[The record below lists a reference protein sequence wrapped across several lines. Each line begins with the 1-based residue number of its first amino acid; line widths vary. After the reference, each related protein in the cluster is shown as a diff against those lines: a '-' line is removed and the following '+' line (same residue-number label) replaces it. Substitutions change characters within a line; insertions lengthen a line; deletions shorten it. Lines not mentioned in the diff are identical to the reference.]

1 MKRVL
6 TGITTT
12 GIPHLGNYI
21 GAIKPSIAESN
32 NDAIKSYF
40 FLADYHA
47 LIKSHDPQL
56 IRESSLKIA
65 ATWLA
70 LGLSDRSSFYRQ
82 SDIPEIFELTWILT
96 CFTAKG
102 LMNRAHA
109 YKAAADLNIE
119 DGNDVDKAI
128 TMGLYSYPI
137 LMSADI
143 LMFKA
148 NEVPVGKDQVQHVEM
163 TRDIALRFNHNYGN
177 ILTIPEVVT
186 NHSQE
191 TIIGLDGRKMS
202 KSYNNIIPIFLEE
215 KPLRKLINK
224 IKTNSL
230 EPGVPKEYKDCTLFA
245 LYAYF
250 ATSEEIESIKKLY
263 AEGISWGDMKSI
275 LFDKIFNF
283 FDPYRSTYTDYLSD
297 EAFLEKRL
305 RLGGEQAREE
315 ASAYLKEIK
324 SAIGIK

>member
-1 MKRVL
+1 L
-6 TGITTT
+6 SLI
-12 GIPHLGNYI
+12 
-21 GAIKPSIAESN
+21 IA
-32 NDAIKSYF
+32 K
-40 FLADYHA
+40 
-47 LIKSHDPQL
+47 
-56 IRESSLKIA
+56 
-65 ATWLA
+65 
-70 LGLSDRSSFYRQ
+70 
-82 SDIPEIFELTWILT
+82 
-96 CFTAKG
+96 
-102 LMNRAHA
+102 
-109 YKAAADLNIE
+109 
-119 DGNDVDKAI
+119 
-128 TMGLYSYPI
+128 
-137 LMSADI
+137 
-143 LMFKA
+143 
-148 NEVPVGKDQVQHVEM
+148 
-163 TRDIALRFNHNYGN
+163 
-177 ILTIPEVVT
+177 
-186 NHSQE
+186 

-275 LFDKIFNF
+275 LFEKIFNF